1 MIYLQNL
8 PVSMCISFFK
18 LPVRTMSF
26 NSTVGEFNFMLSMI
40 CLVRKMCSR
49 CYCSRNTDSWS
60 FIWPVR
66 RASVHFSQDHFRG
79 IFLDQ
84 VWLGIWLAVYSEVP
98 CSFSSSRSM
107 VCGTS
112 KLFQVD
118 RVGSYHCLSIWS
130 TSTLY
135 LSLGMQKRSSSQP
148 PLPFLPLFL
157 SRGNNCTWCA
167 HLPHV
172 TFTPVLIAD
181 SLSCSSRLFHLSH
194 LPFRRSPIHHPHI

>member
-66 RASVHFSQDHFRG
+66 RASVHFSQEHFRG

-98 CSFSSSRSM
+98 CSFS
-107 VCGTS
+107 
-112 KLFQVD
+112 
-118 RVGSYHCLSIWS
+118 
-130 TSTLY
+130 
-135 LSLGMQKRSSSQP
+135 LGRWYVVRP
-148 PLPFLPLFL
+148 
-157 SRGNNCTWCA
+157 NC
-167 HLPHV
+167 
-172 TFTPVLIAD
+172 
-181 SLSCSSRLFHLSH
+181 SRLIELAHTTAFPSGLLLHCISV
-194 LPFRRSPIHHPHI
+194 